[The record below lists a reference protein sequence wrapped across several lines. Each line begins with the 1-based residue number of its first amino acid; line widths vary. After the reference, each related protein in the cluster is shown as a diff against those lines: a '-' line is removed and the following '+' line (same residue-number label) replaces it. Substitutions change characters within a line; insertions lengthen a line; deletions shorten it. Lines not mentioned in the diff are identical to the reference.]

1 MTRLGIAAAM
11 IATAMA
17 SACAEAGDGR
27 AAADEGDGGTG
38 TPTAVIE
45 TVEDRQTAQAPSTSD
60 PASAEPALPAM
71 GVTPTLREAIPANAL
86 VCAPTQPHG
95 AATPVQVSDPAAPR
109 IVVALP
115 AGWNATPHPAGAT
128 LTGPDGSSGVVEIT
142 HTDLDPTAAFEKYA
156 DDIAALAPISSI
168 SVLPDENCG
177 YSGQRLMGIVSGG
190 PQGSQTF
197 EDRVAHVWTNTKD
210 YLVAIHVGAPGKTP
224 SFDVATPVLLADF
237 PITIP

>member
-1 MTRLGIAAAM
+1 ML
-11 IATAMA
+11 ATAMA
-17 SACAEAGDGR
+17 SACAETSDGR
-27 AAADEGDGGTG
+27 AVADEGDAAA
-38 TPTAVIE
+38 PTAVTE
-45 TVEDRQTAQAPSTSD
+45 MVEDRRTAQAPRTSD
-60 PASAEPALPAM
+60 PTSAEPALPAM
-71 GVTPTLREAIPANAL
+71 GVTPTLRETVPANAL
-86 VCAPTQPHG
+86 VCAPTQAPG
-95 AATPVQVSDPAAPR
+95 TATPVEASDPAAPR

-128 LTGPDGSSGVVEIT
+128 LTGPDGSSGIVEIS
-142 HTDLDPTAAFEKYA
+142 HTDLDPSAAFEKYA

-168 SVLPDENCG
+168 NVLPDENCG

-197 EDRVAHVWTNTKD
+197 EDRVAHVWTNTKN

-224 SFDVATPVLLADF
+224 SFDIATPVLLADF